1 MRLHSITFAVLL
13 LGSVTMTHAGTVTDG
28 LQAYNTGDYHLA
40 FSIWQP
46 LAENGDP
53 EAQFYLAHLY
63 QTGAGIDPCSA
74 AALKWYYKAAA
85 QGHLTAQYRMNMMMD
100 MIEARYGRPA
110 QPKL

>member
-1 MRLHSITFAVLL
+1 MRLHSITLAVVL
-13 LGSVTMTHAGTVTDG
+13 LGSISMAHADTVING
-28 LQAYNTGDYHLA
+28 LHAYNVGDYHRA

-85 QGHLTAQYRMNMMMD
+85 QGHLTAKYRMNMMME
-100 MIEARYGRPA
+100 MIEAKYGSASRS
-110 QPKL
+110 KL